1 MSRSLSDIL
10 QCFWKIVQAYNYFC
24 RTLLLSPFQMFG
36 RILNTPMYLYL
47 ACIRF
52 CFRHVQT
59 YSSAIQEH
67 IHAYSELSVALAYSK
82 PWHIPITKHIQTLR
96 YIHNTTLNIFT
107 NAQSWKFN
115 ANLTASLFYRCYLTF
130 RVTLHIFSAI
140 FQNYSDIIKTYSA
153 IFSPVK
159 AC

>member
-1 MSRSLSDIL
+1 M
-10 QCFWKIVQAYNYFC
+10 
-24 RTLLLSPFQMFG
+24 
-36 RILNTPMYLYL
+36 PMYLYVL
-47 ACIRF
+47 LSLHSYFRF
-52 CFRHVQT
+52 CFRHGLS
-59 YSSAIQEH
+59 YSSIIQEH
-67 IHAYSELSVALAYSK
+67 THAYLEPSVSFAYSK